1 MQSRASSTLLTS
13 SGGGRVPPPEID
25 IIQARL
31 GSVTA
36 PAGCGKTQLIADA
49 LSQYTDSKPVL
60 VLTHTNAGTTALRT
74 RLQRGGVPT
83 SAYRVSTIDGF
94 AMRLAGK
101 FPLRAGLDARVLELA
116 NPNADYPAIR
126 GAVQGLLQT
135 GHISDPITSTYSRLL
150 VDEYQDCNTAQHALV
165 CALARILPTCI
176 LGDPMQAIFGFRDPL
191 VHWELEAQAE
201 FPPIGTLQTPWRWRL
216 AGMDALG
223 AWLLHAR
230 VSLQAGQPVDL
241 RGAPE
246 GVQWVQLT
254 QGMELQQRLVAA
266 RTEAPNRDGR
276 VLVIGDSINVN
287 GRHQLTM
294 QTPGAT
300 AVEAVDLKDLVNFAR
315 RFDLASPNA
324 LRQIAEFAT
333 SLMTGVGAANLLA
346 RVETIRGGRARTPA
360 TPTEASAVAFI
371 AAPNYATSID
381 LLQSLADQHG
391 ARVYRPEVLHCCI
404 SALRSAEDGGGFIGA
419 AIQARERNRHLSRPL
434 GRRAVGSTL
443 LLKGLEADVA
453 VILEPERM
461 TAQHLYVALTRGAR
475 RVVVCSSTPLLTPAA
490 GR

>member
-1 MQSRASSTLLTS
+1 M
-13 SGGGRVPPPEID
+13 PPPEID
-25 IIQARL
+25 IFQVRL

-49 LSQYTDSKPVL
+49 LSLHTNNKPVL
-60 VLTHTNAGTTALRT
+60 VLTHTNAGVTALRA
-74 RLQRGGVPT
+74 RLQRGGIPN
-83 SAYRVSTIDGF
+83 SAYRLSTIDGF
-94 AMRLAGK
+94 AMRLAAK
-101 FPLRAGLDARVLELA
+101 FPLRAGLNARALELA
-116 NPNADYPAIR
+116 NPNSDYPAIR
-126 GAVQGLLQT
+126 SAVQRLLQA
-135 GHISDPITSTYSRLL
+135 GHINDPITSTYSRLL
-150 VDEYQDCNTAQHALV
+150 VDEYQDCNTAQHAIV
-165 CALARILPTCI
+165 CSIAQTVPTCI

-191 VHWELEAQAE
+191 VHWEREAQAA
-201 FPPIGTLQTPWRWRL
+201 FPPIGALQTPWRWRL

-223 AWLLHAR
+223 AWLLQAR
-230 VSLQAGQPVDL
+230 ASLQAGQPVDL

-254 QGMELQQRLVAA
+254 QGAELQQRLAAA

-300 AVEAVDLKDLVNFAR
+300 SVEAVDLKDLVNFAR
-315 RFDLASPNA
+315 QLDLASPNA
-324 LRQIAEFAT
+324 LRQIVEFAA
-333 SLMTGVGAANLLA
+333 SLMTGVGVANLLT
-346 RVETIRGGRARTPA
+346 RVETIRCGRARTPA
-360 TPTEASAVAFI
+360 TPAEAAAVAFM
-371 AAPNYATSID
+371 AAPSHPTAID
-381 LLQSLADQHG
+381 LLQSLSDQHG
-391 ARVYRPEVLHCCI
+391 ARVYRPEMLHCCT
-404 SALRSAEDGGGFIGA
+404 SALRAAGGKAGFIGA

-461 TAQHLYVALTRGAR
+461 TAQHLYMALTRGAR
-475 RVVVCSSTPLLTPAA
+475 RVVVCSSTPLLRPAT

>member
-1 MQSRASSTLLTS
+1 MQQVAFVASLKESCS
-13 SGGGRVPPPEID
+13 HGFCV
-25 IIQARL
+25 
-31 GSVTA
+31 
-36 PAGCGKTQLIADA
+36 
-49 LSQYTDSKPVL
+49 
-60 VLTHTNAGTTALRT
+60 
-74 RLQRGGVPT
+74 GGVPS

-94 AMRLAGK
+94 AMRLAAK
-101 FPLRAGLDARVLELA
+101 FPLRAGLNARALELA

-126 GAVQGLLQT
+126 GAVQRLLQA
-135 GHISDPITSTYSRLL
+135 GHIGDPIASTYSRLL
-150 VDEYQDCNTAQHALV
+150 VDEYQDCNTAQHAIV
-165 CALARILPTCI
+165 CSIAQTLPTCI

-191 VHWELEAQAE
+191 VHWEQEAQSA
-201 FPPIGTLQTPWRWRL
+201 FPPIGALQTPWRWRL

-223 AWLLHAR
+223 AWLLQAR
-230 VSLQAGQPVDL
+230 ASLQAGHPVDL

-246 GVQWVQLT
+246 GVQWIQLT
-254 QGMELQQRLVAA
+254 HGMEVQQRLMAA

-276 VLVIGDSINVN
+276 VLVIGDSTNAN

-300 AVEAVDLKDLVNFAR
+300 SVEAVDLRDLASFAR
-315 RFDLASPNA
+315 QFDLASPNA
-324 LRQIAEFAT
+324 LRMLAEFAS
-333 SLMTGVGAANLLA
+333 SLMTEVGTAHLLA

-360 TPTEASAVAFI
+360 TPAEATAVAFM
-371 AAPNYATSID
+371 AAPSHTTAID
-381 LLQSLADQHG
+381 LLQSLADQRG

-404 SALRSAEDGGGFIGA
+404 SALRAAGGESGFIGA
-419 AIQARERNRHLSRPL
+419 TMQARERNRHLGRPL

-453 VILEPERM
+453 VILQPERM

-475 RVVVCSSTPLLTPAA
+475 RVVVCSSTPLLTPAT

>member
-1 MQSRASSTLLTS
+1 MPQ
-13 SGGGRVPPPEID
+13 PEID
-25 IIQARL
+25 IFQARL

-49 LSQYTDSKPVL
+49 LGQHTGTKPVL
-60 VLTHTNAGTTALRT
+60 VLTHTNAGVTALRA
-74 RLQRGGVPT
+74 RLQRGGVPN

-94 AMRLAGK
+94 AIRLAAK
-101 FPLRAGLDARVLELA
+101 FPLRAGLNASVLDLA
-116 NPNADYPAIR
+116 NPNSDYPAIR
-126 GAVQGLLQT
+126 VAVLGLLQA
-135 GHISDPITSTYSRLL
+135 GHISDPIASTYSRLL
-150 VDEYQDCNTAQHALV
+150 VDEYQDCNTAQHAVV
-165 CALARILPTCI
+165 CSIARTLPTCI

-191 VHWELEAQAE
+191 VHWEREAQFA
-201 FPPIGTLQTPWRWRL
+201 FPPIGTLQTPWRWQL

-223 AWLLHAR
+223 AWLLQAR
-230 VSLQAGQPVDL
+230 TSLQAGEPVDL
-241 RGAPE
+241 REAPE
-246 GVQWVQLT
+246 GVHWVQLT
-254 QGMELQQRLVAA
+254 QGMEVQQRLVAA

-276 VLVIGDSINVN
+276 VLVIGDSMNVN

-300 AVEAVDLKDLVNFAR
+300 SVEAVDLKDLLNFAR

-324 LRQIAEFAT
+324 LRLLAEFAT
-333 SLMTGVGAANLLA
+333 SLMTEVGTANLLA

-360 TPTEASAVAFI
+360 TPAEAAAVTFI
-371 AAPNYATSID
+371 ATPSHTTSIE
-381 LLQSLADQHG
+381 LLLSLADQRG

-404 SALRSAEDGGGFIGA
+404 SALSAAGGEGGFIGA
-419 AIQARERNRHLSRPL
+419 AMQTREKNRHLGRPL

-475 RVVVCSSTPLLTPAA
+475 RVVVCSSTPLLTPTA
-490 GR
+490 GNL

>member
-1 MQSRASSTLLTS
+1 M
-13 SGGGRVPPPEID
+13 PPPEID
-25 IIQARL
+25 IFQTRR

-49 LSQYTDSKPVL
+49 LSQHTDNKPVL
-60 VLTHTNAGTTALRT
+60 VLTHTNAGVAALRT
-74 RLQRGGVPT
+74 RLQRGAVPS
-83 SAYRVSTIDGF
+83 SAYAVSTIDGF
-94 AMRLAGK
+94 AMRLAAK
-101 FPLRAGLDARVLELA
+101 FPLRAGLDTQVLELV

-126 GAVQGLLQT
+126 DAVRGLLQS

-150 VDEYQDCNTAQHALV
+150 VDEYQDCNIAQHDIV
-165 CALARILPTCI
+165 CSIAQTLPTCI

-191 VHWELEAQAE
+191 VHWEREAQTA
-201 FPPIGTLQTPWRWRL
+201 FPPIGALQTPWRWQL

-223 AWLLHAR
+223 AWLLQAR
-230 VSLQAGQPVDL
+230 ASLLAGQPVDL

-254 QGMELQQRLVAA
+254 QGAELQQRLMAA
-266 RTEAPNRDGR
+266 RSEAPNRDGR

-300 AVEAVDLKDLVNFAR
+300 SVEAVDLKDLVNFAR
-315 RFDLASPNA
+315 HFDLASPNA
-324 LRQIAEFAT
+324 LRHLAEFAT
-333 SLMTGVGAANLLA
+333 SLMTGVGTANFLA

-360 TPTEASAVAFI
+360 MPSEAAGVAFM
-371 AAPNYATSID
+371 AAPSHNASID
-381 LLQSLADQHG
+381 LLNSFADQHG

-404 SALRSAEDGGGFIGA
+404 SALKAAAGEGGFIDA
-419 AIQARERNRHLSRPL
+419 AIQARERNRHLCRPL

-475 RVVVCSSTPLLTPAA
+475 RVVICSSTPLLTPVR

>member
-1 MQSRASSTLLTS
+1 M
-13 SGGGRVPPPEID
+13 PPLEID
-25 IIQARL
+25 IFQARF

-49 LSQYTDSKPVL
+49 LSQHIDIKPVL
-60 VLTHTNAGTTALRT
+60 VLTHTNAGVTALRA
-74 RLQRGGVPT
+74 RLQRGGVSS

-94 AMRLAGK
+94 AMRLAAK
-101 FPLRAGLDARVLELA
+101 FPLRAGLNARVLDLA
-116 NPNADYPAIR
+116 NPNTDYPAIR
-126 GAVQGLLQT
+126 VAVQRLLQA
-135 GHISDPITSTYSRLL
+135 GHIGDPIVSTYSRLL
-150 VDEYQDCNTAQHALV
+150 VDEYQDCNTSQHAIVLSI
-165 CALARILPTCI
+165 AQMLPTCI

-191 VHWELEAQAE
+191 VQWEREAQAA

-223 AWLLHAR
+223 AWLLQAR
-230 VSLQAGQPVDL
+230 TSLQAGQPVDL

-246 GVQWVQLT
+246 GIQWVRLT
-254 QGMELQQRLVAA
+254 PGMEVQQRLVAA

-287 GRHQLTM
+287 GRHQLTL

-300 AVEAVDLKDLVNFAR
+300 SVEAVDLRDLLNFAR

-324 LRQIAEFAT
+324 LRLLVEFAAL
-333 SLMTGVGAANLLA
+333 LMTEVGTANLLA

-360 TPTEASAVAFI
+360 TPAEAAAVAFT
-371 AAPNYATSID
+371 AAPSHTTSIE
-381 LLQSLADQHG
+381 LLRSLADQRG

-404 SALRSAEDGGGFIGA
+404 SALSAAGGEGGFISA
-419 AIQARERNRHLSRPL
+419 AMQTRERNRHLGRPL

-475 RVVVCSSTPLLTPAA
+475 RVVVCSSTPLLTPA
-490 GR
+490 GGN

>member
-1 MQSRASSTLLTS
+1 MPQL
-13 SGGGRVPPPEID
+13 EID
-25 IIQARL
+25 IFQARL

-49 LSQYTDSKPVL
+49 LRQHIDDKPVL
-60 VLTHTNAGTTALRT
+60 VLTHTNAGVAALRT
-74 RLQRGGVPT
+74 RLQHGGVPS

-94 AMRLAGK
+94 AMRLVSK
-101 FPLRAGLDARVLELA
+101 FPLRSNIDARVLELA

-126 GAVQGLLQT
+126 GAVQGLLQA
-135 GHISDPITSTYSRLL
+135 GHINDPITSTYSRLL
-150 VDEYQDCNTAQHALV
+150 VDEYQDCNSTQHAIV
-165 CALARILPTCI
+165 CSIAQTLPTCV

-191 VHWELEAQAE
+191 VHWEHEAEAA
-201 FPPIGTLQTPWRWRL
+201 FPPIGVLQIPWRWRL

-223 AWLLHAR
+223 AWLLR
-230 VSLQAGQPVDL
+230 VRESLQAGQPVDL
-241 RGAPE
+241 RGAPA

-254 QGMELQQRLVAA
+254 QGMELQQRLMAA
-266 RTEAPNRDGR
+266 RIEAPNQDGR

-300 AVEAVDLKDLVNFAR
+300 SVEAVDLKDLVTFAR
-315 RFDLASPNA
+315 QLDLSNPNA

-333 SLMTGVGAANLLA
+333 SLMTGVGVAHLLT

-360 TPTEASAVAFI
+360 SPAEAAAVAFM
-371 AAPNYATSID
+371 AAPSHTISID
-381 LLQSLADQHG
+381 LLQSLADQPG
-391 ARVYRPEVLHCCI
+391 ARVYRPEVLRCCI
-404 SALRSAEDGGGFIGA
+404 SALRAAGGKDGFIGA
-419 AIQARERNRHLSRPL
+419 AIQARERNRHLARPL

-475 RVVVCSSTPLLTPAA
+475 RVVICSSTPLLTPIR
-490 GR
+490 GRR